1 LSYSAELPPIAL
13 RRVPPGYA
21 VEEESYLMNEEA
33 LRTVYASIRTYR
45 EERDAWEKAFND
57 LKRSTDAYRDSMSKG
72 LKDLEAQLDDERR
85 AWKGAVQAARK
96 PGVGIF
102 AGVGYAD
109 SEFKFTVG
117 VGFVWRLF

>member
-1 LSYSAELPPIAL
+1 
-13 RRVPPGYA
+13 

-57 LKRSTDAYRDSMSKG
+57 LKRSADNYQSAMSKG

-85 AWKGAVQAARK
+85 AWKGALAAAKR
-96 PGVGIF
+96 PGVGVY
-102 AGVGYAD
+102 AGVGYAG
-109 SEFKFTVG
+109 SELKLTFG